1 MKQIRIG
8 IVGCGAIAQIQHLPN
23 LRALSDA
30 FRLAAVCDVSGGL
43 VRQMA
48 AQYDVEDT
56 FTDIDEMLAGANLDA
71 VLLCQTDPKIDA
83 ARKVL
88 AAGKHLFIEKPVAFV
103 PEDVDELVEAANHNR
118 VVAQAGYMKIF
129 DPAFQL
135 LETEVESLRASI
147 RFVQINHL
155 HTNNAHHLAAYDL
168 VRPTDLFDGSSDA
181 QPNASSHAAARLQQV
196 READALRAIGEVSP
210 GSRRAFFHLA
220 GSMIHDLYGLRHLF
234 GPPDQVA
241 STEVWNGGLGITTVL
256 RWNDG
261 PRCAAT
267 WVELERI
274 RHFRETLEIYS
285 GDRGVILS
293 YPTGFSR
300 GMLSEV
306 TLRAVDDTGSPYQ
319 LRPGIDWE
327 SPFVA
332 ELRHFHAC
340 ITQNEVCRTP
350 LAEARHDVQLVVDI
364 TRAGLES

>member
-1 MKQIRIG
+1 MEQDVTPCRQHGMRLRIG
-8 IVGCGAIAQIQHLPN
+8 IVGCGAVAQIQHLPN
-23 LRALSDA
+23 LAFLSNEFDIVAL
-30 FRLAAVCDVSGGL
+30 CDVSATLARG
-43 VRQMA
+43 A
-48 AQYDVEDT
+48 AEEYGVSAWHTELAA
-56 FTDIDEMLAGANLDA
+56 FLDEPMDA
-71 VLLCQTDPKIDA
+71 VLLCQSDPKVEI
-83 ARKVL
+83 ARQVL
-88 AAGKHLFIEKPVAFV
+88 ASGRHLLIEKPVAFV
-103 PEDVDELVEAANHNR
+103 PEDVDQMAAAASKAGL
-118 VVAQAGYMKIF
+118 VAQAGYMKVY
-129 DPAFQL
+129 DPAFL
-135 LETEVESLRASI
+135 LVEQEVADMRDDLR
-147 RFVQINHL
+147 FMQINHL
-155 HTNNAHHLAAYDL
+155 HTNNAHHLAHFRLRTADDL
-168 VRPTDLFDGSSDA
+168 PPS
-181 QPNASSHAAARLQQV
+181 ARDELAE
-196 READALRAIGEVSP
+196 RRHADAHRALGEVSEHAR
-210 GSRRAFFHLA
+210 SAFFHLA

-234 GPPDQVA
+234 GPPNQVA

-267 WVELERI
+267 WVELEGI

-364 TRAGLES
+364 TRARLES

>member
-43 VRQMA
+43 VRQRA
-48 AQYDVEDT
+48 AQYDIEDT

-220 GSMIHDLYGLRHLF
+220 GSMIHDLYGLRQLF
-234 GPPDQVA
+234 GPVQKVVSAEIWNEGDGI
-241 STEVWNGGLGITTVL
+241 STILDCGHGI
-256 RWNDG
+256 
-261 PRCAAT
+261 RCAAT
-267 WVELERI
+267 WVELRDI
-274 RHFRETLEIYS
+274 RYFHESLEVY
-285 GDRGVILS
+285 GDDRGLILTC
-293 YPTGFSR
+293 PTGFALEMATLTIR
-300 GMLSEV
+300 GPD
-306 TLRAVDDTGSPYQ
+306 AAGSAAQWQPNIE
-319 LRPGIDWE
+319 GK
-327 SPFVA
+327 SAFVA

-340 ITQNEVCRTP
+340 ITSGEPCRAS
-350 LAEARHDVQLVVDI
+350 LADARHDVQLVVDMVK
-364 TRAGLES
+364 TAGG